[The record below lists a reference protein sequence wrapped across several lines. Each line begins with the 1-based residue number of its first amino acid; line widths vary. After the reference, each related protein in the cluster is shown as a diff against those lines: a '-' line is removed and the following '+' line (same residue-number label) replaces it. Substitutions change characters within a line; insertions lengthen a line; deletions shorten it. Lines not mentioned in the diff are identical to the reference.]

1 MIMQEVVV
9 TLSQSNTEHAIL
21 ASGSER
27 ERGGKKRSRLERMKV
42 IIAREK
48 YLYVLAL
55 PGLLFFLIF
64 KYFPIWGL
72 ALAFQNYSP
81 YLGFWGSEWVGLK
94 YFYDF
99 FTNPDFL
106 LLFRNTMAIS
116 LLNIMFFFPVP
127 IVLSLLINE
136 VRSLKFKKTI
146 QTIIYLPH
154 FLSWVIIAGIC
165 FIILGQSDGIINK
178 IIVELGGQP
187 IGFLTE
193 PNYFWG
199 LLTAQSIWKEAGWGT
214 IIFLAALAGINQ
226 DLYEAAQIDGANRW
240 KQMLNV
246 TLPGIKS
253 TIIVLLILRLG
264 QVMEVGFEQVYLM
277 MSSPVSHVA
286 DVFDT
291 YVYRT
296 GIQNGR
302 FSYATVVGIFKSVV
316 GLLLVVMANRLAKK
330 FGEEGLY

>member
-136 VRSLKFKKTI
+136 VRSMKFKKTI

>member
-1 MIMQEVVV
+1 
-9 TLSQSNTEHAIL
+9 
-21 ASGSER
+21 
-27 ERGGKKRSRLERMKV
+27 MKV

>member
-9 TLSQSNTEHAIL
+9 TLSQSNTEQVIL

-136 VRSLKFKKTI
+136 VRSMKFKKTI

>member
-1 MIMQEVVV
+1 
-9 TLSQSNTEHAIL
+9 LSRSNTNIIDTNIATIVNGGGNQLGPKKVSKFERLKAIL
-21 ASGSER
+21 AR
-27 ERGGKKRSRLERMKV
+27 D
-42 IIAREK
+42 K

-55 PGLLFFLIF
+55 PGLLFFLVF

-81 YLGFWGSEWVGLK
+81 YLGFWGSEWVGFK
-94 YFYDF
+94 YFIEF
-99 FTNPDFL
+99 FSNPDFL

-116 LLNIMFFFPVP
+116 LLNIIFFFPVP
-127 IVLSLLINE
+127 IILALLINE
-136 VRSLKFKKTI
+136 VRNMKFKKTI

-165 FIILGQSDGIINK
+165 FIILGHSGIINK

-240 KQMLNV
+240 KQMLNI

-264 QVMEVGFEQVYLM
+264 QVMEVGFEQIYLM
-277 MSSPVSHVA
+277 MSSPVAHVA

-302 FSYATVVGIFKSVV
+302 FSYATVVGIFKSLV
-316 GLLLVVMANRLAKK
+316 GLILVVTANRLAKK